1 VSVAYVVAPL
11 VGWLMAGSLKFVINS
26 VRSRRLAWDL
36 IGYGGMPSTHTAIV
50 TTTAFLVGLK
60 EGWATP
66 IFSIAVTV
74 AFIVVIDALSLRR
87 QIGAHAAALN
97 LLRRGE
103 PAYTP
108 LRERMGHHRLEILGG
123 ALVGFV
129 GALLL
134 SFL

>member
-1 VSVAYVVAPL
+1 MAYVVAPL
-11 VGWLMAGSLKFVINS
+11 AGWLMAGSLKFVVNS
-26 VRSRRLAWDL
+26 MRSRRLAWDL

-50 TTTAFLVGLK
+50 TTTTFLVGLK

-66 IFSIAVTV
+66 VFSLAATLG
-74 AFIVVIDALSLRR
+74 FIVVIDALSLRR

-103 PAYTP
+103 PAYIP
-108 LRERMGHHRLEILGG
+108 LRERLGHHRLEVLGG
-123 ALVGFV
+123 AMVGFV
-129 GALLL
+129 AALLL

>member
-1 VSVAYVVAPL
+1 MVAPL

-97 LLRRGE
+97 QLRRDE
-103 PAYTP
+103 IAYAP
-108 LRERMGHHRLEILGG
+108 LRERLGHQKLEVLSG
-123 ALVGFV
+123 ALVGYV
-129 GALLL
+129 CALLL
-134 SFL
+134 SLL

>member
-1 VSVAYVVAPL
+1 MVAPL

-36 IGYGGMPSTHTAIV
+36 IGYGGMPSTHTSIV

-66 IFSIAVTV
+66 AFSIAATI

-97 LLRRGE
+97 LLRRHE
-103 PAYTP
+103 LAYTP
-108 LRERMGHHRLEILGG
+108 LRERLGHQKLEVLGG
-123 ALVGFV
+123 AVVGLV